1 MKDSDRKLYTKTMP
15 QKYTDLK
22 AKVKQLSTGP
32 KKGTYLYS
40 NYTVVMQPQGFV
52 EEFWTKQR
60 CTSVVLIPGTS
71 LLSPG
76 LMGVCYLLTLGYLF
90 LGIAIVSDI
99 FMEAIEEITA

>member
-1 MKDSDRKLYTKTMP
+1 MKDSDRKLYSKTMP
-15 QKYTDLK
+15 KKYKALK
-22 AKVKQLSTGP
+22 AKVKQLSTENGP
-32 KKGTYLYS
+32 YLYS